1 MDLTKA
7 IALQLVKQPKTSDS
21 GLELQQ
27 KHLVQSVI
35 FVLLADLVNQ

>member
-1 MDLTKA
+1 MNLPKA

-21 GLELQQ
+21 GFQLQQ
-27 KHLVQSVI
+27 KHLAQSVI